1 MHMKRSVTTFISALA
16 LIALAGTA
24 SAALRVPQVPV
35 LGGSLQ
41 GYLNSVGESIN
52 VNTDQQDVQRWTST
66 VSGNS
71 TFTLQVEL
79 TAGNAPANG
88 IGLYN
93 ASGPVLP
100 DLYLVFPGAATAG
113 WFAVASFRT
122 GPTRLVVNLFDNTA
136 TFQGQVIYLNGPPDR
151 NDFGFYLQGPSGL
164 FFTQDSRNPGG
175 NAQALTYAGTGINS
189 GNWWLCWE
197 DTDRS
202 AGADDDFEDAV
213 LFLESVNPTPVS
225 KTTWGNL
232 KARFR

>member
-1 MHMKRSVTTFISALA
+1 MHMKRSVTTFISAVA
-16 LIALAGTA
+16 LIALAGSA

-41 GYLNSVGESIN
+41 GYLNSVGETIN

-88 IGLYN
+88 IGIYN
-93 ASGPVLP
+93 AGFAAPP
-100 DLYLVFPGAATAG
+100 LYQVFPGAATAG

-122 GPTRLVVNLFDNTA
+122 GPTRLVVNLFDNNANLMGT
-136 TFQGQVIYLNGPPDR
+136 TTYLAGPPDR
-151 NDFGFYLQGPSGL
+151 DDFGFYLQGPGGL
-164 FFTQDSRNPGG
+164 FYTQDARNNGG
-175 NAQALTYAGTGINS
+175 VPQALTYAGTGINS

-197 DTDRS
+197 DLDRS
-202 AGADDDFEDAV
+202 LGADDDFEDAV
-213 LFLESVNPTPVS
+213 LFLESVNPTPVA
-225 KTTWGNL
+225 KTTWGTL
-232 KARFR
+232 KQRFR